1 MCWAPWST
9 CIWGAVVASIA
20 ASGDA
25 LVGDFDGSSAFRRRF
40 FLGRSSM
47 VEEVPVEGVTV
58 LGAIRGGGGIMA
70 VVTSC
75 RGTSHV
81 YGFALSPS

>member
-1 MCWAPWST
+1 
-9 CIWGAVVASIA
+9 
-20 ASGDA
+20 
-25 LVGDFDGSSAFRRRF
+25 
-40 FLGRSSM
+40 M